1 MFVQQGL
8 QEAVSKSRKQIKER
22 KNRTKKLRGTKK
34 AGGKHLQSGLDA
46 KQRVGEGEAGER
58 PLGGCGFPN

>member
-1 MFVQQGL
+1 MVVQQGL

-34 AGGKHLQSGLDA
+34 ASGALY
-46 KQRVGEGEAGER
+46 QP
-58 PLGGCGFPN
+58 PLLYMFSFHTVTMHNTVSIVPSPAH